1 MLLEDETL
9 TRLFNTRGG
18 LSDCLSLCDTIL
30 SSPKPIRPVVHFLA
44 LNYRAVILLFLGCD
58 DGAEKDIQVLIER
71 FPKQYAQMS
80 AQEDCP
86 PSFACS
92 AADWHRARRF
102 AMLRRRGPELK
113 LLYSNL
119 GRDVNRTV
127 GLLLVLVAAH
137 LASLAAVSAQPALAL
152 PLSAT
157 VGAMCAFGFQ
167 ALIHELSHMVFS
179 RTDTLA
185 FAAATVAASF
195 CNFPWHYYYF
205 NYHNRHHAH
214 TGGEKDRD
222 GDILFRAWHCPP
234 TISRSPWLFWNLG
247 ASKACRWLW
256 TGAFGLG
263 IYGMFCRAK
272 WLLDAKHE
280 PSIKYEGP
288 MVLTHVLVWYWCG
301 AWGLFYLLASAGF
314 SLGAFGHPFIQFW
327 LTQHAFVAQRE
338 VENVDLLRHA
348 GLFAVPL
355 LQPTVSGRNGSW
367 LWQAA
372 NFGELRHMEHHD
384 FPVISFWRAYQLPK
398 LCPEFYSGLVQA
410 DYATDFREWLES
422 DYQRGFAWMQT
433 RGDFAGRSF
442 YLTKLWR
449 LMMEEEEQQAVEGE
463 QVGEEED
470 AEETQVWDAADD
482 VDEMSEPELEL

>member
-30 SSPKPIRPVVHFLA
+30 SSPETPTTRPVVHFLA

-58 DGAEKDIQVLIER
+58 ELAEKDIQLLLELYS
-71 FPKQYAQMS
+71 KQYALISPQG
-80 AQEDCP
+80 DCP
-86 PSFACS
+86 LSFVCS
-92 AADWHRARRF
+92 AADWHRTRRF
-102 AMLRRRGPELK
+102 AMLRRRPELK
-113 LLYSNL
+113 LLYNNL
-119 GRDVNRTV
+119 DGDVYRTIL
-127 GLLLVLVAAH
+127 LLLVLVMSH
-137 LASLAAVSAQPALAL
+137 LASLTVVSAQPLLAL
-152 PLSAT
+152 PLAVS
-157 VGAMCAFGFQ
+157 VGAVCAFGFQ

-179 RTDTLA
+179 HTNTLA
-185 FAAATVAASF
+185 FATATLAASF

-234 TISRSPWLFWNLG
+234 TISRGRGFFWNLG
-247 ASKACRWLW
+247 ANKLCRWLW
-256 TGAFGLG
+256 TGVFGLG
-263 IYGMFCRAK
+263 IYFMFCRAK

-288 MVLTHVLVWYWCG
+288 MMLTHLLVWYWFG
-301 AWGLFYLLASAGF
+301 WVGLFYLLASAGF
-314 SLGAFGHPFIQFW
+314 SLGALGHPFIQFW
-327 LTQHAFVAQRE
+327 LTQHAFVMQRE
-338 VENVDLLRHA
+338 VANSDLLHHA
-348 GLFAVPL
+348 ELFSAPL
-355 LQPTVSGRNGSW
+355 LQPTVSGRNDVW
-367 LWQAA
+367 LWQAM

-398 LCPEFYSGLVQA
+398 LCPEFYSSLKQA
-410 DYATDFREWLES
+410 DYVTDFREWVES
-422 DYQRGFAWMQT
+422 DYQSGFAWMKT

-449 LMMEEEEQQAVEGE
+449 LMMEEEENVDEP
-463 QVGEEED
+463 
-470 AEETQVWDAADD
+470 QVWDAADD